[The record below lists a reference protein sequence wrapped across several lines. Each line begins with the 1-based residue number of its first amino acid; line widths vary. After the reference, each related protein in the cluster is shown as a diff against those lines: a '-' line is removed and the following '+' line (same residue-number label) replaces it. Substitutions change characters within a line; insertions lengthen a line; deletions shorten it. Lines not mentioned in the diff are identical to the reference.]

1 MWYNDYIIKKGKKM
15 YKIRFIQT
23 HDDDTVHDAVILSG
37 FVTERSAKIA
47 IQLLYDRG
55 TYDERFHLLYVSK

>member
-1 MWYNDYIIKKGKKM
+1 MNTQSERKEM
-15 YKIRFIQT
+15 YKILFVQCS
-23 HDDDTVHDAVILSG
+23 DDDVVSETVVLSG

-47 IQLLYDRG
+47 IDLLYDRG

>member
-1 MWYNDYIIKKGKKM
+1 MLFLDIIKKGKKI
-15 YKIRFIQT
+15 YKILFVQC
-23 HDDDTVHDAVILSG
+23 DDFDVVSETVVLSG

-47 IQLLYDRG
+47 IDLLYDHG

>member
-1 MWYNDYIIKKGKKM
+1 M
-15 YKIRFIQT
+15 YKIHFIQT

>member
-1 MWYNDYIIKKGKKM
+1 M
-15 YKIRFIQT
+15 YKILFVQC
-23 HDDDTVHDAVILSG
+23 DDFDVVSETVVLSG

-47 IQLLYDRG
+47 IDLLYDRG

>member
-1 MWYNDYIIKKGKKM
+1 M
-15 YKIRFIQT
+15 YKIYSFQSY
-23 HDDDTVHDAVILSG
+23 DDDTVSDVVVLSG

-55 TYDERFHLLYVSK
+55 MYDERFHLLYVSK